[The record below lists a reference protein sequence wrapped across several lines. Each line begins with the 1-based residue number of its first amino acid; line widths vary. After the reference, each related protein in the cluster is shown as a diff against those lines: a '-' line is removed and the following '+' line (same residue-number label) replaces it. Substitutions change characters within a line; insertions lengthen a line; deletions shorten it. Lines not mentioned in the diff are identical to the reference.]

1 MARVGDGVM
10 KTMLHNDLVKSFKAK
25 DGSTVTIRP
34 AKASDATQI
43 VATAKEIV
51 NEGTFIQKEKVRTID
66 EEATFINEM
75 NEKDNMYVVIQ
86 LEDHVIGIARLIRG
100 ELEMKRHV
108 GLFRTWLS
116 TMGQGKGIGSRVMEY
131 TLDWAEQHKLQKV
144 VLTVFSK
151 NVVAK
156 KLYEKY
162 GFVIEGVQKDQLC
175 INGEFQDEV
184 YMAYFLN
191 K

>member
-1 MARVGDGVM
+1 MARVGGEVM
-10 KTMLHNDLVKSFKAK
+10 KTILYNDLVMSFTAK

-51 NEGTFIQKEKVRTID
+51 SEGTFIQKEKVRTID
-66 EEATFINEM
+66 EEEAFINEM

-86 LEDHVIGIARLIRG
+86 LEDRVIGIARLIRG
-100 ELEMKRHV
+100 ELEMKQHV

-116 TMGQGKGIGSRVMEY
+116 KKGQGKGIGSKVMEY
-131 TLDWAEQHKLQKV
+131 TLDWAEQHKLKKI

-151 NVVAK
+151 NIVAK

-162 GFVIEGVQKDQLC
+162 GFIVEGVQKDQLC
-175 INGEFQDEV
+175 INREFQDEI
-184 YMAYFLN
+184 YMAYFL